1 MEVTGQVVGSSLCCL
16 LPVGRLIRTH
26 IHAHILL
33 IKSNFSSHSQLSEAG
48 ITLVSTQYIVIFRH
62 KDRK

>member
-1 MEVTGQVVGSSLCCL
+1 ML
-16 LPVGRLIRTH
+16 LASRWSTYTYTDTRTH
-26 IHAHILL
+26 FAKGLCMYF

-48 ITLVSTQYIVIFRH
+48 ITLVSTQYIVIVRH